1 MALDNYPSIPG
12 KVNGSGA
19 RTGSTGGSLS
29 ADNALF
35 LKVFS
40 GEILTAFDES
50 NVAKDLIMT
59 RTISSGKSAQFPV
72 TGKAEA
78 KYHVPG
84 DDLLNPTGTAT
95 DYLSQIAHN
104 EKVINIDDMLVAS
117 TLIPRI
123 DEVKNHFDLRSIYGK
138 ELGKALA
145 KRLDIQILKT
155 MFAAGL
161 TNFANYTDGP
171 TGTEILGADTMTAG
185 GLVEALFECARS
197 LDEKEVPSD
206 GRYAILT
213 PFQYY
218 KLLTADNVAINKDT
232 SSGSADASKGS
243 IIEVAGI
250 RLYKSPH
257 LAGVQ
262 VAVGSQ
268 KGDDGN
274 VANAPF
280 AGTGVSATDSGYN
293 ANLSGVADTQSG
305 GTLNSH
311 GFVAGHSS
319 AVGCVKLLDLATE
332 SEYLIERQST
342 LFVAKYAMG
351 LGVLRP
357 ESAVVVNTTSSAAA

>member
-1 MALDNYPSIPG
+1 MALGNNPANPG
-12 KVNGSGA
+12 LAGGGA
-19 RTGSTGGSLS
+19 RGLAT
-29 ADNALF
+29 DYDLF

-40 GEILTAFDES
+40 GEILTAFNET

-72 TGKAEA
+72 TGKANA
-78 KYHVPG
+78 KYHTPG
-84 DDLLNPTGTAT
+84 ADLLSGS
-95 DYLSQIAHN
+95 YLSQIEHQ

-117 TLIPRI
+117 TMIPRI
-123 DEVKNHFDLRSIYGK
+123 DELKNHYDLRSIYSA

-155 MFAAGL
+155 LFAAGL
-161 TNFANYTDGP
+161 TTAENVTGSG
-171 TGTEILGADTMTAG
+171 TGTEITGADTLTAG
-185 GLVEALFECARS
+185 GLVEALFEVAKS
-197 LDEKEVPSD
+197 LDENEVPDD
-206 GRYAILT
+206 GRFAILT

-218 KLLTADNVAINKDT
+218 KLLSSDNVAINKDT
-232 SSGSADASKGS
+232 SSGSADAASGR
-243 IIEVAGI
+243 IVEVAGI
-250 RLYKSPH
+250 KLYKSPH

-268 KGDDGN
+268 DADD
-274 VANAPF
+274 AN
-280 AGTGVSATDSGYN
+280 
-293 ANLSGVADTQSG
+293 
-305 GTLNSH
+305 TLNSPFADTAVANDDAGYNGDLSGIATGGSAVNDN

-357 ESAVVVNTTSSAAA
+357 ESAVVVNTTATAAS

>member
-1 MALDNYPSIPG
+1 MALGNNPANPG
-12 KVNGSGA
+12 LAGGGA
-19 RTGSTGGSLS
+19 RALAT
-29 ADNALF
+29 DYDLF

-40 GEILTAFDES
+40 GEILTAFNET

-72 TGKAEA
+72 TGKANA
-78 KYHVPG
+78 KYHTPG
-84 DDLLNPTGTAT
+84 ADLLSGS
-95 DYLSQIAHN
+95 YLSQIEHQ
-104 EKVINIDDMLVAS
+104 EKVITIDDMLVAS
-117 TLIPRI
+117 TMIPRI
-123 DEVKNHFDLRSIYGK
+123 DELKNHYDLRSIYSA

-155 MFAAGL
+155 LFAAGL
-161 TNFANYTDGP
+161 TTAENVTGSG
-171 TGTEILGADTMTAG
+171 TGTEIVGADTMTAG
-185 GLVEALFECARS
+185 GLVEALFEVAKS
-197 LDEKEVPSD
+197 LDDNEVPDD
-206 GRYAILT
+206 GRFAILT

-218 KLLTADNVAINKDT
+218 KLLSSDNTAINKDT
-232 SSGSADASKGS
+232 SSGSADAAKGR
-243 IIEVAGI
+243 IAEVAGI
-250 RLYKSPH
+250 KLYKSPH

-268 KGDDGN
+268 DADD
-274 VANAPF
+274 AN
-280 AGTGVSATDSGYN
+280 
-293 ANLSGVADTQSG
+293 
-305 GTLNSH
+305 TLNSPFADTAVANDDAGYNGDLSGIATGGSAVNDN

-357 ESAVVVNTTSSAAA
+357 ESAVVVNTTATAAS

>member
-1 MALDNYPSIPG
+1 MSLGNNPTIPG
-12 KVNGSGA
+12 KVNGTGEHTRPAGA
-19 RTGSTGGSLS
+19 LS
-29 ADNALF
+29 ADAALF

-40 GEILTAFDES
+40 GEILTAFNET

-78 KYHVPG
+78 KYHKAG
-84 DDLLNPTGTAT
+84 DDLLGAG

-123 DEVKNHFDLRSIYGK
+123 DEIKNHYDLRSIYSA

-155 MFAAGL
+155 LFAAGL
-161 TNFANYTDGP
+161 TTTANVTGGE
-171 TGTEILGADTMTAG
+171 TGTEITGANTGSAT
-185 GLVEALFECARS
+185 GLVGALFDCAKA
-197 LDEKEVPSD
+197 LDEKEVPD
-206 GRYAILT
+206 ADRFAILT
-213 PFQYY
+213 PGQYY
-218 KLLTADNVAINKDT
+218 KLLTDDNVAINKDT
-232 SSGSADASKGS
+232 SGGSADAARGS
-243 IIEVAGI
+243 IMEVAGI
-250 RLYKSPH
+250 KLYKSPH
-257 LAGVQ
+257 LEGVQ
-262 VAVGSQ
+262 VAVNDQ
-268 KGDDGN
+268 KGDDAN
-274 VANAPF
+274 VANSPF
-280 AGTGVSATDSGYN
+280 ADTALNTSDAGYN
-293 ANLSGVADTQSG
+293 ADLSGVPDASDF
-305 GTLNSH
+305 

-357 ESAVVVNTTSSAAA
+357 ESAVVVSA